1 MVRGRL
7 FGRWGPAVLGA
18 LGLLSAGAGLALGR
32 EGLVVIGVAA
42 AAGAALAALP
52 LRHGGGGDDE
62 PPGAG

>member
-1 MVRGRL
+1 M
-7 FGRWGPAVLGA
+7 LGA